1 MMKTLLWFLPLAM
14 MGAACSPPPLYEQTF
29 ESACWDKSDTLRMTI
44 PKGEPAVLE
53 LTFGAEFAYRNF
65 FLQVESGGESFTLT
79 DTLLDEGGN
88 WLLPMKGDKVVWRSE
103 NLPVAGDI
111 RLYHYMRTEQMCEVY
126 QVRLLSGEK

>member
-1 MMKTLLWFLPLAM
+1 MMKTRWWFILLTIAV
-14 MGAACSPPPLYEQTF
+14 AACSPTSFYEQTF
-29 ESACWDKSDTLRMTI
+29 ESACWDKSDTLRMNI
-44 PKGEPAVLE
+44 PKGESAMLE

-103 NLPVAGDI
+103 NLPAAGDI
-111 RLYHYMRTEQMCEVY
+111 RLYHYMRTDQMCEVY
-126 QVRLLSGEK
+126 QVRLLSGAK